1 MTGSWLAEL
10 PALMVRPHN
19 AQTVL
24 PFPIFAP
31 LPFAGRFLPFCWR
44 GIETES
50 DVSREVDPSILG

>member
-1 MTGSWLAEL
+1 MTGSWLAEF

-24 PFPIFAP
+24 PFPTFAAP
-31 LPFAGRFLPFCWR
+31 PFAGGLLPFGWR

-50 DVSREVDPSILG
+50 DVARGVDS

>member
-10 PALMVRPHN
+10 PAFMVRPHN

-24 PFPIFAP
+24 PFPIFAAP
-31 LPFAGRFLPFCWR
+31 PFAGRFLPFCWR

-50 DVSREVDPSILG
+50 DVAR